1 MSRTKETPE
10 FKEVFGNF
18 NPVEMVGKV
27 DKMNKAQGFHATV
40 RQAKTDN
47 DEIDEIISYFEE
59 KMQFDPPK
67 GRYGIGL
74 DDMPDVEL
82 YIGDK
87 AAARGFIVDKTR
99 QMLRRLLF
107 DVENKRR

>member
-10 FKEVFGNF
+10 FKAAFGAVSETGQSK
-18 NPVEMVGKV
+18 P
-27 DKMNKAQGFHATV
+27 AP
-40 RQAKTDN
+40 

-67 GRYGIGL
+67 GRYGIGA
-74 DDMPDVEL
+74 DMPDTEL

-87 AAARGFIVDKTR
+87 AAARGFICDKMR
-99 QMLRRLLF
+99 QVLRRLLF
-107 DVENKRR
+107 DVENKKER